1 MDFGIFTRSC
11 DHHCYLIL
19 EHFYHPSKE
28 TQDPTVVTLHLSQ
41 SLITTYLLFPSINL
55 PFWTFHKNRIILQYV
70 ACYVQHL
77 VFSII
82 FFGLQNHCRW

>member
-41 SLITTYLLFPSINL
+41 SLITTYLLFPSINYL
-55 PFWTFHKNRIILQYV
+55 SGHFIKIESSYNMWPVMSSILCL
-70 ACYVQHL
+70 A
-77 VFSII
+77 
-82 FFGLQNHCRW
+82 